1 MNLSI
6 SKVLFVVAIILAVL
20 AGFGIVSGW
29 FSVAFVA
36 AGLLFA

>member
-6 SKVLFVVAIILAVL
+6 SKILYVVAVLLAVL

-29 FSVAFVA
+29 FAVAFLA
-36 AGLLFA
+36 GGLLFA